1 MSSAERRPML
11 PRKKLIIVCDDSTM
25 EHATYLMQL
34 ISCQERDKADTQIQA
49 DSIEV
54 TVWSEK
60 KYDDTP
66 SSLTTSTYVL
76 FVGNGKVAKRARTNM
91 LMRFDKLGMHYG
103 WLGTQGC
110 LFVDPLSLNRD
121 NYTKFKELCDR
132 YGKDFG
138 DDPRL
143 LGGAKVGAREIPA
156 ADVVVEDAPDEG
168 EGISPDEPREDNNRG
183 VARFSP
189 KAVGLRIGS
198 FFSNSAGAIRTKAG
212 ALLSSGEA
220 LRRQYSLLTLIM
232 YRDGLPQFL
241 GSR

>member
-1 MSSAERRPML
+1 MP

-34 ISCQERDKADTQIQA
+34 ISCQQRDKADAQIQA

-60 KYDDTP
+60 KYNDTL

-76 FVGNGKVAKRARTNM
+76 FVGNGKVAKRARVNM
-91 LMRFDKLGMHYG
+91 PMRFDKLGMHYG

-110 LFVDPLSLNRD
+110 LFVDPLSLNRN
-121 NYTKFKELCDR
+121 NYAEFKELCDR
-132 YGKDFG
+132 YDKDFG

-143 LGGAKVGAREIPA
+143 LGRAKVDAREIPA
-156 ADVVVEDAPDEG
+156 ADVIVEDAPGEG
-168 EGISPDEPREDNNRG
+168 EGISPDEPEEDGNRG
-183 VARFSP
+183 VARFAP
-189 KAVGLRIGS
+189 KAVGQRIGS
-198 FFSNSAGAIRTKAG
+198 FLSSGASAIRTRAG
-212 ALLSSGEA
+212 ALLSNGEA
-220 LRRQYSLLTLIM
+220 LRRQYSLLTLVM